1 MQTLISSCNPFMSNL
16 QVTSEWDVC
25 FPLSVTRQH
34 TVNRGTYGAD
44 LIWGKI
50 KWVIC
55 FPLPTEGFKWLS
67 TIFLKLLF
75 QNNWN
80 EKLMHI
86 IKRTRLSLFQR
97 LWGIFAHLI
106 YTISGITSEFNVLS
120 YLGCNSTIIRF

>member
-1 MQTLISSCNPFMSNL
+1 MQTLISSCNPFMSKL

-34 TVNRGTYGAD
+34 TVYRGTYGAD
-44 LIWGKI
+44 MIWGKI
-50 KWVIC
+50 KWEIC

-67 TIFLKLLF
+67 TLFLKPLF
-75 QNNWN
+75 QNNCN
-80 EKLMHI
+80 EKLIHI
-86 IKRTRLSLFQR
+86 IKRSGLSLFQR

-120 YLGCNSTIIRF
+120 YLGCNSTVIRF